1 MAARTLTLNQVV
13 DQIKAVAQAHE
24 QINTVYYGDFDE
36 FLGESADN
44 VYPAMYFDS
53 TNASISANTL
63 TLNFSLYFF
72 DRMLPEK
79 INETEAVSDQLSI
92 AQDILAQL
100 MYQEFEFEMSDS
112 VQLTFITEDTP
123 DNLVAVKA
131 DISLDLPFTANRCQV
146 PTTYQYND

>member
-13 DQIKAVAQAHE
+13 SQIKAIAEAHQ

-53 TNASISANTL
+53 TNASIATSTL

-79 INETEAVSDQLSI
+79 INETEAVSDMLSV
-92 AQDILAQL
+92 AQDIIAQL
-100 MYQEFEFEMSDS
+100 LYQEFEFEMNES

-131 DISLDLPFTANRCQV
+131 DISMDLPFTSDRCQV
-146 PTTYQYND
+146 PTSYQYPS

>member
-13 DQIKAVAQAHE
+13 QQIKAIAEAHE

-53 TNASISANTL
+53 TDAQITRQVL
-63 TLNFSLYFF
+63 TMNFSLYFF

-79 INETEAVSDQLSI
+79 INETEAVSDMLSV
-92 AQDILAQL
+92 AQDIVAQL
-100 MYQEFEFEMSDS
+100 LYQQFEFEMQDN
-112 VQLTFITEDTP
+112 VNLTFITEDTP

-131 DISLDLPFTANRCQV
+131 DISLEIPFTANRCQV
-146 PTTYQYND
+146 PSEYQYPS

>member
-13 DQIKAVAQAHE
+13 SQIKAIAEAHE
-24 QINTVYYGDFDE
+24 QLNTVYYGDFDE

-53 TNASISANTL
+53 TNASISTSTL

-79 INETEAVSDQLSI
+79 INETEAVSDMLSV
-92 AQDILAQL
+92 AQDIIAQL
-100 MYQEFEFEMSDS
+100 LYQEFEFEMSDS

-123 DNLVAVKA
+123 DNLIAVKA
-131 DISLDLPFTANRCQV
+131 DISLELPFTSDRCQV
-146 PTTYQYND
+146 PTSYQYPS

>member
-13 DQIKAVAQAHE
+13 AQIKAIAEAHE

-53 TNASISANTL
+53 TNASLSTRTL

-79 INETEAVSDQLSI
+79 INETEAVSDMLSV
-92 AQDILAQL
+92 AQDIIAQML
-100 MYQEFEFEMSDS
+100 FQEFEFEMNES

-131 DISLDLPFTANRCQV
+131 DISMDLPFTADRCQV
-146 PTTYQYND
+146 PSTFQFPQ

>member
-13 DQIKAVAQAHE
+13 AQIKAIAQAHE

-53 TNASISANTL
+53 TNASLSNRTL

-79 INETEAVSDQLSI
+79 INETEAVSDMLSV
-92 AQDILAQL
+92 AQDIIAQML
-100 MYQEFEFEMSDS
+100 FQEFEFEMNES

-131 DISLDLPFTANRCQV
+131 DISMDLPYTADRCQV
-146 PTTYQYND
+146 PSTYQFPQ

>member
-13 DQIKAVAQAHE
+13 SQIKAIAEAHS

-53 TNASISANTL
+53 TNASLSTRTL

-79 INETEAVSDQLSI
+79 INETEAVSDMLSV

-100 MYQEFEFEMSDS
+100 LYEEFEFEMSEN
-112 VQLTFITEDTP
+112 VTLTFITEDTP

-131 DISLDLPFTANRCQV
+131 DISLDLPFTADRCQV
-146 PTTYQYND
+146 PTSYQYPA

>member
-13 DQIKAVAQAHE
+13 DQIKAIAEAHE

-53 TNASISANTL
+53 TNASLSTRTL

-79 INETEAVSDQLSI
+79 INETEAVSDMLSV
-92 AQDILAQL
+92 AQDIIAQML
-100 MYQEFEFEMSDS
+100 FQEFEFEMNES

-131 DISLDLPFTANRCQV
+131 DISMDLPFTADRCQV
-146 PTTYQYND
+146 PSTFQFSQ

>member
-13 DQIKAVAQAHE
+13 DQIKAIAEAHE

-53 TNASISANTL
+53 TNASLSTRTL

-79 INETEAVSDQLSI
+79 INETEAVSDMLSV
-92 AQDILAQL
+92 AQDIIAQML
-100 MYQEFEFEMSDS
+100 FQEFEFEMNES

-131 DISLDLPFTANRCQV
+131 DISMDLPFTADRCQV
-146 PTTYQYND
+146 PSTFQFPQ

>member
-13 DQIKAVAQAHE
+13 AQIKAIAEAHE

-53 TNASISANTL
+53 TNASLSTRTL

-79 INETEAVSDQLSI
+79 INETEAVSDMLSV
-92 AQDILAQL
+92 AQDIIAQML
-100 MYQEFEFEMSDS
+100 FQEFEFEMNES

-131 DISLDLPFTANRCQV
+131 DISMDLPFTADRCQV
-146 PTTYQYND
+146 PSTYQFPQ

>member
-13 DQIKAVAQAHE
+13 SQIKAIAEAHQ

-53 TNASISANTL
+53 TNASIATSTL

-79 INETEAVSDQLSI
+79 INETEAVSDMLSV
-92 AQDILAQL
+92 AQDIIAQL
-100 MYQEFEFEMSDS
+100 LYQEFEFEMNES

-131 DISLDLPFTANRCQV
+131 DISMDLPFTSDRCQV
-146 PTTYQYND
+146 PTNFVYPD

>member
-13 DQIKAVAQAHE
+13 SQIKAIAEAHQ

-53 TNASISANTL
+53 TNASISTRVL

-79 INETEAVSDQLSI
+79 TNETEAVSDMLNV
-92 AQDILAQL
+92 AQDIIAQL
-100 MYQEFEFEMSDS
+100 LFQQFEFEMNDS

-131 DISLDLPFTANRCQV
+131 DISMDLPFTSDRCQV
-146 PTTYQYND
+146 PTSYQYPS

>member
-13 DQIKAVAQAHE
+13 SQIKAIAEAHE
-24 QINTVYYGDFDE
+24 QLNTVYYGDFDE

-44 VYPAMYFDS
+44 VYPALYFDVLPGNIS
-53 TNASISANTL
+53 TKTL

-79 INETEAVSDQLSI
+79 INETEALSDMLSV

-100 MYQEFEFEMSDS
+100 LYQEFEFEMNNSI
-112 VQLTFITEDTP
+112 QLTPITEDTP
-123 DNLVAVKA
+123 DNLIAWKA
-131 DISLDLPFTANRCQV
+131 DISIDLPFTSDRCQV
-146 PTTYQYND
+146 PTSYQYPS

>member
-13 DQIKAVAQAHE
+13 SQIKAIAEAHQ

-53 TNASISANTL
+53 TNANISTRTL
-63 TLNFSLYFF
+63 TLNFSLFFF

-92 AQDILAQL
+92 AQDIIAQL
-100 MYQEFEFEMSDS
+100 LFQEFEFEMSEN
-112 VQLTFITEDTP
+112 VALTFITEDTP
-123 DNLVAVKA
+123 DNLIAVKA
-131 DISLDLPFTANRCQV
+131 DISLELPFTSDRCQV
-146 PTTYQYND
+146 PTSYQYPS

>member
-13 DQIKAVAQAHE
+13 SQIKAIAEAHE
-24 QINTVYYGDFDE
+24 QINTVYFGDFDE

-44 VYPAMYFDS
+44 VYPAMYFDVMPSNIS
-53 TNASISANTL
+53 TRTL

-79 INETEAVSDQLSI
+79 VNETEGLSDMLSV

-100 MYQEFEFEMSDS
+100 MYQEFEFEMNSNVS
-112 VQLTFITEDTP
+112 LTPITEDTP
-123 DNLVAVKA
+123 DNLITWKA
-131 DISLDLPFTANRCQV
+131 DISLNLPFTADRCVV
-146 PTTYQYND
+146 PTSYQYPE

>member
-13 DQIKAVAQAHE
+13 QQIKAIAQAHE

-53 TNASISANTL
+53 TNASISTRTL

-79 INETEAVSDQLSI
+79 TNETEAVSDMLSV

-100 MYQEFEFEMSDS
+100 MYQEFEFEMSES
-112 VQLTFITEDTP
+112 VTLTFITEDTP

-131 DISLDLPFTANRCQV
+131 DISLELPFSADRCQV
-146 PTTYQYND
+146 PTSYQYPA

>member
-13 DQIKAVAQAHE
+13 KQIKAIAEAHE

-44 VYPAMYFDS
+44 VYPAIYFDS

>member
-13 DQIKAVAQAHE
+13 AQIKAVAEAHE

-44 VYPAMYFDS
+44 VYPALYFDS
-53 TNASISANTL
+53 TNANISTRTL

-79 INETEAVSDQLSI
+79 TNETEAVSDQLSI
-92 AQDILAQL
+92 AQDIIAQL
-100 MYQEFEFEMSDS
+100 MYNEFEFEMSES
-112 VQLTFITEDTP
+112 VTLTFITEDTP

-131 DISLDLPFTANRCQV
+131 DISLDLPFTSDRCQV
-146 PTTYQYND
+146 PTSYQYPD

>member
-13 DQIKAVAQAHE
+13 SQIKAIAEAHQ

-53 TNASISANTL
+53 TNANISTRTL

-72 DRMLPEK
+72 DRMLTEK
-79 INETEAVSDQLSI
+79 INETEALSDMLSVTQDII
-92 AQDILAQL
+92 AQLL
-100 MYQEFEFEMSDS
+100 YQEFEFEMSENVS
-112 VQLTFITEDTP
+112 LTFITEDTP
-123 DNLVAVKA
+123 DNLIAIKA
-131 DISLDLPFTANRCQV
+131 DISLELPFTSDRCV
-146 PTTYQYND
+146 IPTQYQYPA

>member
-13 DQIKAVAQAHE
+13 DQIRAVAQAHE

-53 TNASISANTL
+53 TNANISTRTL

-100 MYQEFEFEMSDS
+100 MYNEFEFEMSDQ
-112 VQLTFITEDTP
+112 VALTFITEDTP

-131 DISLDLPFTANRCQV
+131 DISLDLPFTSDRCVV
-146 PTTYQYND
+146 PTTYQYPD

>member
-13 DQIKAVAQAHE
+13 QQIKAIAEAHE

-53 TNASISANTL
+53 TNASITTRTL
-63 TLNFSLYFF
+63 SLNFSLYFF

-92 AQDILAQL
+92 AQDIIAQML
-100 MYQEFEFEMSDS
+100 YEEFEFEMQDN

-131 DISLDLPFTANRCQV
+131 DISLQLPFTSDRCQV
-146 PTTYQYND
+146 PTNYQYPS

>member
-13 DQIKAVAQAHE
+13 SQIKAIAEAHE
-24 QINTVYYGDFDE
+24 QLNTVYYGDFAE

-53 TNASISANTL
+53 TNASISTRTL

-72 DRMLPEK
+72 DRMIPEK
-79 INETEAVSDQLSI
+79 TNETEAVSDMLSV

-100 MYQEFEFEMSDS
+100 MYNEFEFEMSDS
-112 VQLTFITEDTP
+112 AQLTFITEDTP
-123 DNLVAVKA
+123 DNLIAVKA
-131 DISLDLPFTANRCQV
+131 DISMDLPFTVDRCQV
-146 PTTYQYND
+146 PTEYQYPD

>member
-13 DQIKAVAQAHE
+13 KQIKAIAEAHE

>member
-13 DQIKAVAQAHE
+13 SQIKAIAEAHQ

-53 TNASISANTL
+53 TNANISTRTL

-79 INETEAVSDQLSI
+79 INETEAVSDMLSV
-92 AQDILAQL
+92 AQDIIAQL
-100 MYQEFEFEMSDS
+100 MYQEFEFEMTNN

-123 DNLVAVKA
+123 DNLIAVKA
-131 DISLDLPFTANRCQV
+131 DISLELPFTSDRCQI
-146 PTTYQYND
+146 PTSYQYPS

>member
-13 DQIKAVAQAHE
+13 SQIKAIAEAHS

-53 TNASISANTL
+53 TNANLSARTL

-79 INETEAVSDQLSI
+79 INETEAVSDMLSV

-100 MYQEFEFEMSDS
+100 LYQEFEFEMSEN
-112 VQLTFITEDTP
+112 VTLTFITEDTP

-131 DISLDLPFTANRCQV
+131 DISLDLPFTADRCQV
-146 PTTYQYND
+146 PTSYQYPA

>member
-13 DQIKAVAQAHE
+13 KQIKAIAEAHE

-53 TNASISANTL
+53 TNANISTRTL
-63 TLNFSLYFF
+63 TLNFSLFFF

-92 AQDILAQL
+92 AQDIIAQL
-100 MYQEFEFEMSDS
+100 LFQEFEFEMSEN
-112 VQLTFITEDTP
+112 VALTFITEDTP
-123 DNLVAVKA
+123 DNLIAVKA
-131 DISLDLPFTANRCQV
+131 DISLELPFTSDRCQV
-146 PTTYQYND
+146 PTSYQYPS

>member
-13 DQIKAVAQAHE
+13 SQIKAIAEAHQ

-53 TNASISANTL
+53 TNASIATSTL

-79 INETEAVSDQLSI
+79 INETEAVSDMLSV
-92 AQDILAQL
+92 AQDIIAQL
-100 MYQEFEFEMSDS
+100 LYQEFEFEMNES

-131 DISLDLPFTANRCQV
+131 DISMDLPFTSNRCQV
-146 PTTYQYND
+146 PTSYQYPS

>member
-13 DQIKAVAQAHE
+13 DQIKAIAEAHK

-53 TNASISANTL
+53 TNASLSTRTL

-79 INETEAVSDQLSI
+79 INETEAVSDMLSV
-92 AQDILAQL
+92 AQDIIAQML
-100 MYQEFEFEMSDS
+100 FQEFEFEMNES

-131 DISLDLPFTANRCQV
+131 DISMDLPFTADRCQV
-146 PTTYQYND
+146 PSTFQFP

>member
-1 MAARTLTLNQVV
+1 MAARTLTLNQIVN
-13 DQIKAVAQAHE
+13 QIKQIAEAHE

-53 TNASISANTL
+53 TDAQITRQVL
-63 TLNFSLYFF
+63 TMNFSLYFF

-79 INETEAVSDQLSI
+79 INETEAVSDMLSV
-92 AQDILAQL
+92 AQDIVAQL
-100 MYQEFEFEMSDS
+100 LYQQFEFEMQDN
-112 VQLTFITEDTP
+112 VNLTFITEDTP

-131 DISLDLPFTANRCQV
+131 DISLELPFLANRCVV
-146 PTTYQYND
+146 PSEYQYPS

>member
-13 DQIKAVAQAHE
+13 NQIKAIAEAHE

-53 TNASISANTL
+53 TNANIATRTL

-79 INETEAVSDQLSI
+79 TNETEAVSDMLSV

-100 MYQEFEFEMSDS
+100 MYNEFEFEMSDS
-112 VQLTFITEDTP
+112 ATLTFITEDTP

-131 DISLDLPFTANRCQV
+131 DISLDLPFTSDRCQV
-146 PTTYQYND
+146 PTQYQYPD

>member
-1 MAARTLTLNQVV
+1 MAARNLTLNQVV
-13 DQIKAVAQAHE
+13 SQIKQIAEAHE

-53 TNASISANTL
+53 TDASLSRQVL
-63 TLNFSLYFF
+63 TMNFSLYFF

-79 INETEAVSDQLSI
+79 INETEAVSDMLSV
-92 AQDILAQL
+92 AQDIVAQL
-100 MYQEFEFEMSDS
+100 LYQQFEFEMQDN
-112 VQLTFITEDTP
+112 VNLTFITEDTP

-131 DISLDLPFTANRCQV
+131 DISLEIPFLANRCAV
-146 PTTYQYND
+146 PTTYQYPE

>member
-13 DQIKAVAQAHE
+13 AQIKAIAEAHE

-36 FLGESADN
+36 FLGENADN

-53 TNASISANTL
+53 TNASLSTRTL

-79 INETEAVSDQLSI
+79 INETEAVSDMLSV
-92 AQDILAQL
+92 AQDIIAQML
-100 MYQEFEFEMSDS
+100 FQEFEFEMNES

-131 DISLDLPFTANRCQV
+131 DISMDLPFTADRCQV
-146 PTTYQYND
+146 PSTYQFPQ